1 MCGRTACT
9 LEPDCICKAATYRR
23 KDSSTY
29 CLPEWKHLDDK
40 YHVYRPSTNIAPTEV
55 LPAII
60 SGHQL
65 GKTTERII
73 VPMIWGMI
81 PPWHKGD
88 YRTHG
93 LTTHNIRDDNLF
105 LSKLYL
111 PVFKQSNR
119 CVVLCDG
126 FYEWKRETEGGRGKQ
141 PYFIYMPQPEG
152 INISD
157 RNTWNIEW
165 TEGGGWKGPRLM
177 ALAGLYNIW
186 VSPEGEKIYSCSVF
200 TTTPNEELK
209 YIHHRIPVVLE
220 SDEAIEMWLDVAGK
234 APIDAVALLKA
245 PKLLVYHPVSNIVNN
260 SRNKDEEC
268 TKPIDPNRP
277 KLGASA
283 ALMESWL
290 KQRYGSLKRPEDN
303 TVTTEMNDDAKR
315 VKVAEQ
321 QQQQQHHQQEQQP
334 PQLQVQQPQDV
345 NMTEQEEDEEMED
358 EEEEDED
365 EDIEDEDEVAEEE
378 EDEEEEAVDDEE
390 NNDDEEDEDEV
401 MEDEEE
407 EDEDEEEEDDEI
419 EEEEEENSVKMEP
432 ESDVAA
438 SSGDEER
445 VEVAGSGILTTSAE
459 LCSVTPALETE
470 DLPPTTDMCTDD
482 SDVLDT
488 Q

>member
-9 LEPDCICKAATYRR
+9 LDPECICKATTYRR
-23 KDSSTY
+23 KDSNTY
-29 CLPEWKHLDDK
+29 CLPEWKHMDDK

-65 GKTTERII
+65 GKTSDRII

-126 FYEWKRETEGGRGKQ
+126 FYEWKKEEGGRGKQ
-141 PYFIYMPQPEG
+141 PYFIYMPQSLG
-152 INISD
+152 IDIYD
-157 RNTWNIEW
+157 RKTWNLEW
-165 TEGGGWKGPRLM
+165 TAEGGWKGPRLL

-186 VSPEGEKIYSCSVF
+186 VSPEGDKVYSCSVF
-200 TTTPNEELK
+200 TTTPNDDFK

-220 SDEAIEMWLDVAGK
+220 NDEAIEMWLDVAGK

-245 PKLLVYHPVSNIVNN
+245 PKLLAYHPVSNIVNN
-260 SRNKDEEC
+260 SRNKDDEC
-268 TKPIDPNRP
+268 MKPIDPNRP

-290 KQRYGSLKRPEDN
+290 KQKYGSLKRPEEN
-303 TVTTEMNDDAKR
+303 AMVTEVNEDAKR

-321 QQQQQHHQQEQQP
+321 QQQQQEQRR
-334 PQLQVQQPQDV
+334 PQLQVQQQQDV
-345 NMTEQEEDEEMED
+345 DMREQEEEEEMED
-358 EEEEDED
+358 DEEEDED
-365 EDIEDEDEVAEEE
+365 DDIEEDEDEVAEEE
-378 EDEEEEAVDDEE
+378 EDEDEEAVDDEE
-390 NNDDEEDEDEV
+390 NDDDDDDEDDDEVMDDEEDD
-401 MEDEEE
+401 D
-407 EDEDEEEEDDEI
+407 DDDDEEDDEI

-445 VEVAGSGILTTSAE
+445 ADVAGSGTLTTSAE
-459 LCSVTPALETE
+459 LCTVTSVLETE
-470 DLPPTTDMCTDD
+470 DLPSPSDMCTDE